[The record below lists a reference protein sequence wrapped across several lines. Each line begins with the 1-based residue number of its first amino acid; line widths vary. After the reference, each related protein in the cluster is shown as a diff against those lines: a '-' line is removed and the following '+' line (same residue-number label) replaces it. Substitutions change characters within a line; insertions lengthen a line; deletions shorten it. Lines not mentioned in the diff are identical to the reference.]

1 MLITKVIV
9 TKNQAIV
16 QFSNNQE
23 LEISIN
29 TYLDLHLREG
39 LDVELKEIKAKEDY
53 YKALEYGLKLT
64 RKREYSS
71 FKVKLMINKKYSE
84 KITNQVIKRLEQLNL
99 INDEYIIE
107 KTINKCLSR
116 HYGKLKIIH
125 QLEIDGFKDVEKYF
139 TLEIENQI
147 NENISQAANKY
158 IKSHKRY
165 NDNKMRQNL
174 YRYLLYL
181 GYNNE
186 EVSHYM
192 SLFGGENN
200 DY

>member
-1 MLITKVIV
+1 MLITKVLV

-23 LEISIN
+23 LEVSIN

-39 LDVELKEIKAKEDY
+39 LDIELKEIKAKEDY

-84 KITNQVIKRLEQLNL
+84 IVTNQVIKRLEQLSL
-99 INDEYIIE
+99 IDDEYIIN
-107 KTINKCLSR
+107 KTINKCLTR
-116 HYGKLKIIH
+116 NYGKLKIIH
-125 QLEIDGFKDVEKYF
+125 QLEMDGFKDVDKYF
-139 TLEIENQI
+139 TLEVEEQI
-147 NENISQAANKY
+147 NENINQAAYKY

-165 NDNKMRQNL
+165 NNDKMRQNL

-186 EVSHYM
+186 EINHYM

-200 DY
+200 GY